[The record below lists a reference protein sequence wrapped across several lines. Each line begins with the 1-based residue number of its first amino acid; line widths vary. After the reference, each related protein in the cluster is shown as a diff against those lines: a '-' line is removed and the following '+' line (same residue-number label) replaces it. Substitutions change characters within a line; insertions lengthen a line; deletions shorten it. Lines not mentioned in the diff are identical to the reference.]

1 MQRLFI
7 VLQAGHAGR
16 DCREGENLRQKE
28 IQKGGF
34 VMDAFIAFLI
44 RIVVFFPGVV
54 GLLILCLIL
63 F

>member
-1 MQRLFI
+1 
-7 VLQAGHAGR
+7 
-16 DCREGENLRQKE
+16 
-28 IQKGGF
+28 
-34 VMDAFIAFLI
+34 MDAFIAFLI